1 MRNPAVLLVAA
12 ALVCGDLPVARAQS
26 VAAPPADGAPDAIAP
41 NSTGTQ
47 AEPITNA
54 APSIQGSLGA
64 FGDPGG
70 VRASLGARGITYS
83 FTYIGETLGNTS
95 GGIKQGATY
104 EGRLDTNLDIDTG
117 KVLGVPDGDIH
128 AQVLQVHGRGL
139 SGNNVED
146 LFIVSN
152 IEAYPDTKLYELW
165 YEQSLLGGKL
175 LVRAGQLGADS
186 EFLISQTA
194 TVFINSTFGW
204 PASTSNNL
212 PSSGP
217 SYPVAA
223 PAVRIKAQPNDHLT
237 LLAGIF
243 DGDPAGPYV
252 PGVNSVLYQQRDPGG
267 VNFRLQDPPLL
278 IGEAQYAYNQ
288 EKDAKGLPGSIKLG
302 YLHHFA
308 TFAADDLPLAG
319 NVSYRGDDGIY
330 GVLDQTIY
338 SEPGTVDQGAGAFLR
353 ATYFPADRNLIDLY
367 LDGGV
372 TYKGLLPRRSSDT
385 VGVSVAYARVS
396 PDVAAQD
403 AITVAPLVRDYQA
416 VVEGTYQF
424 VVVPGFSIQPD
435 VQYVIHPG
443 AHGVAIPGTQ
453 TPIHNAM
460 VFGLRASLHY

>member
-1 MRNPAVLLVAA
+1 MLVCAAAHAALARDTSTPTPAVDFPLV
-12 ALVCGDLPVARAQS
+12 G
-26 VAAPPADGAPDAIAP
+26 IAP

-47 AEPITNA
+47 AEPVTNA
-54 APSIQGSLGA
+54 ASSIQTSLGP

-70 VRASLGARGITYS
+70 IRASPSAQGITYS
-83 FTYIGETLGNTS
+83 FTYIGEVLGNSS

-117 KVLGVPDGDIH
+117 KVLGFPDGDFH
-128 AQVLQVHGRGL
+128 AQILQIHGRGL
-139 SGNNVED
+139 SGNNVQD

-165 YEQSLLGGKL
+165 YEQSFLGGKL

-186 EFLISQTA
+186 EFLISQTG

-204 PASTSNNL
+204 PASTSNDL

-223 PAVRIKAQPNDHLT
+223 PALRVKAQPNDHVT
-237 LLAGIF
+237 LLAGVF
-243 DGDPAGPYV
+243 DGDPAGPYI
-252 PGVNSVLYQQRDPGG
+252 PGVNSSLYQQRDPGG

-288 EKDAKGLPGSIKLG
+288 EKEASGLPGSLKLG

-308 TFAADDLPLAG
+308 AFSTDDQPLVRNVHYSG
-319 NVSYRGDDGIY
+319 NDGVY

-338 SEPGTVDQGAGAFLR
+338 RKPGTEDEGSGAFLR

-367 LDGGV
+367 LDGGI
-372 TYKGLLPRRSSDT
+372 TYRGLLPHRSGDT
-385 VGVSVAYARVS
+385 IGVSVAYARVS
-396 PDVAAQD
+396 TDVARQD
-403 AITVAPLVRDYQA
+403 AITTATLVRDYQA
-416 VVEGTYQF
+416 VIEGTYQLSIF
-424 VVVPGFSIQPD
+424 PGFSIQPD
-435 VQYVIHPG
+435 IQYVIHPG

-453 TPIHNAM
+453 TPIHNAF
-460 VFGLRASLHY
+460 VLGLRTSLHY